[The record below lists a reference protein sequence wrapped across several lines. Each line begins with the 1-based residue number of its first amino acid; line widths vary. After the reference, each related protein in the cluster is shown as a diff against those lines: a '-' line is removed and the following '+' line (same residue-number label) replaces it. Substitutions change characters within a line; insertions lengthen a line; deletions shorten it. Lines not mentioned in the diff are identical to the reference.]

1 MVCSCFLFGCK
12 GAIGRSV
19 SFCGGALLPPY
30 FRFVSASSAAVAVGL
45 LWSVDAVLA
54 LDLGNVMFQCVLDF
68 GAKVALADPHDYT
81 EPI

>member
-30 FRFVSASSAAVAVGL
+30 FSFVSASSAAGAVEL
-45 LWSVDAVLA
+45 FWSVDAMLA
-54 LDLGNVMFQCVLDF
+54 FDLGNVMFQCVLDLC
-68 GAKVALADPHDYT
+68 AKVALADLHDYT

>member
-30 FRFVSASSAAVAVGL
+30 FRFVSASTAAEAGRL
-45 LWSVDAVLA
+45 LRSDDAVLA
-54 LDLGNVMFQCVLDF
+54 LDLSNVMFQRVLDF
-68 GAKVALADPHDYT
+68 STQIALANLHDYT